1 MIINGKADEVTEELS
16 KSLFSIY
23 QIGLETVMKGSSF
36 MFNPVD
42 LLNWKCL
49 NVKLNCRFS

>member
-1 MIINGKADEVTEELS
+1 MIINGKADEVIEELS

-36 MFNPVD
+36 MFNPAD
-42 LLNWKCL
+42 LLN
-49 NVKLNCRFS
+49 